1 MASSEEANK
10 GLVVRRLQQ
19 LLNVPQDTL
28 AEDGSIWFK
37 EDSYKNSTLPAARR
51 MEFLLAHASKQGTG
65 ERGVPDFLVL
75 VPHKRMAIV
84 IECKG
89 ANEKHNPSGLD
100 IEDLPLLTSTKDYI
114 TDYATSGAVWFA
126 SFLNRNMDIVAVAA
140 SGTSEEEFICT
151 SYLLPRGES
160 LSGAVVLE
168 QQQPFHSALATPED
182 YENAFNEKFQRLSKE
197 DEKALWSLTSYAKTC
212 NNFLRANGISSKDR
226 AGFLAAILLV
236 LTVEDGTI
244 FKQTK
249 GIAALSKRPVEE
261 EDTFGNDLPA
271 ILLKTL
277 DEVWVRDEIPESKK
291 RMLNQYYRGII
302 GQQMMHKPQKT
313 GKGDIFPELNS
324 FLASVIV
331 SMYVNVF
338 VPLKM
343 NQERPKI
350 DIMAS
355 FYTSF
360 LKYAKG
366 DAKDKG
372 IVLTP
377 RHICELFTDI
387 AEWAL
392 GRKLDENTPVLDICC
407 GTGSFLV
414 AAMNRMDENIDALNI
429 SPTAAKE
436 KKRHIREDCLLGVE
450 YEPEMFALAYANM
463 RFHGDGKSHL
473 YCCSSLE
480 KDMTTSDGVA
490 VEIAGRDISLRQTF
504 EALSMKPVVGMINP
518 PYSLK
523 ADDSSELDF
532 TLSLLDFLESGGV
545 GITLVPISSACSRGS
560 ALRNKILK
568 KHSLLACITL
578 PRDLFHDS
586 QVGIEPCIMVWRAGI
601 PQAISTVK
609 TFLARW
615 TDDGFIT
622 IAHRGRVDANGA
634 WAHHRREWLKE
645 LRDEKTLDS
654 TKCVKYQID
663 MSMGKKTENGK
674 MGPKADCVA
683 EEYLSTDYS
692 CITES
697 DFIKSLKSYALYCY
711 TEDIGELKSKQ
722 SELPSSVPSILDID
736 VEVFQT
742 RYAPAAQKSL
752 VPVESPFV
760 KPLKDFYI
768 KELFHVC
775 YGINLE
781 KAYLEPDSYGIAFV
795 GRSAYNNG
803 VTGYVEQLDDKVPQR
818 AGLISVAG
826 GGSVLASF
834 VQRNPWYSGRDVFVL
849 EPKSDMS
856 LASKI
861 FICQMISSNAGK
873 FSYGRQANRFIPEL
887 CLKLPFTK
895 DGLPDWNAI
904 DNYMMSLPYSI
915 ILKEEKFQS
924 D

>member
-10 GLVVRRLQQ
+10 GLVVRRLQE
-19 LLNVPQDTL
+19 LLKVPQDTL

-37 EDSYKNSTLPAARR
+37 EDSYKNSRLPMAQR
-51 MEFLLAHASKQGTG
+51 MEFLLSHASKQGTG

-75 VPHKRMAIV
+75 VPHKRMVIV

-89 ANEKHNPSGLD
+89 GNEKHSPPGSAIG
-100 IEDLPLLTSTKDYI
+100 DLSSITSKDYI
-114 TDYATSGAVWFA
+114 ADYATSGAVWFA
-126 SFLNRNMDIVAVAA
+126 SFLNKNMDVVAVAT
-140 SGTSEEEFICT
+140 SGTAEETFICT

-160 LSGAVVLE
+160 PAGAVVLE
-168 QQQPFHSALATPED
+168 EQQPFHSALATPED

-197 DEKALWSLTSYAKTC
+197 DEKALWSLNVYAKAC

-236 LTVEDGTI
+236 LTVENGTI
-244 FKQTK
+244 FRQTK
-249 GIAALSKRPVEE
+249 GIAALSKRPTAE

-271 ILLKTL
+271 ALLKTL
-277 DEVWVRDEIPESKK
+277 DEVWIRDEIPESKK

-302 GQQMMHKPQKT
+302 GQQMMRKPQKA
-313 GKGDIFPELNS
+313 GKGDVFPCLNS

-414 AAMNRMDENIDALNI
+414 AAMNRMDENIDTLNI
-429 SPTAAKE
+429 SPMAAKE
-436 KKRHIREDCLLGVE
+436 KKQYIREDCLLGVE

-480 KDMTTSDGVA
+480 KDRDTSDGVA
-490 VEIAGRDISLRQTF
+490 VEIAGKDFSLKQAFGT
-504 EALSMKPVVGMINP
+504 LPKKPVVGMINP

-523 ADDSSELDF
+523 ANDSSELDF
-532 TLSLLDFLESGGV
+532 TLSLLDFLETGGV
-545 GITLVPISSACSRGS
+545 GITLVPISSACSRGCV
-560 ALRNKILK
+560 LRNKILK

-586 QVGIEPCIMVWRAGI
+586 QVGIDPCIMVWRAGV
-601 PQAISTVK
+601 PQTVSTVK

-615 TDDGFIT
+615 NNDGFIT
-622 IAHRGRVDANGA
+622 IAHRGRIDANGA

-645 LRDEKTLDS
+645 LRDEQPIDS
-654 TKCVKYQID
+654 TKWVKYQID
-663 MSMGKKTENGK
+663 MSMGKKAEDGK
-674 MGPKADCVA
+674 IGPKADCIA

-697 DFIKSLKSYALYCY
+697 DFIKYLKSYALYCY
-711 TEDIGELKSKQ
+711 TEDIGELKARNSD
-722 SELPSSVPSILDID
+722 LPSSIPSILDID
-736 VEVFQT
+736 VEAFQT
-742 RYAPAAQKSL
+742 RYAPAAQKAL
-752 VPVESPFV
+752 TPVESPLD
-760 KPLKDFYI
+760 KPLKDFYV
-768 KELFHVC
+768 KELFQIS

-781 KAYLEPDSYGIAFV
+781 KAYLESDPNGVAFV

-803 VTGYVEQLDDKVPQR
+803 VTGYVEQLEDKVPQKP
-818 AGLISVAG
+818 GWISVAG
-826 GGSVLASF
+826 GGSVLSSF

-849 EPKSDMS
+849 EPRTDMS

-861 FICQMISSNAGK
+861 FICQMISSNAGR

-887 CLKLPFTK
+887 CLKLPFTSE
-895 DGLPDWNAI
+895 GLPDWEMI
-904 DNYMMSLPYSI
+904 DHYMRSLPYSN
-915 ILKEEKFQS
+915 ILNLET
-924 D
+924 